1 MSIYFYVMIVRRLQK
16 VGHNTLSI
24 TLPNQWIKEMGLK
37 KGDALV
43 FSFEDDGSLRLRP
56 STIVEKEKQRQ
67 EVVIYSDQCGDPSLL
82 ERLIIGN
89 YILGYDVLRI
99 VSSTSFKVSHLEAI
113 KRAVGKLIGVAIIEE
128 TPLQVILQCMVE
140 PSSFPVQVL
149 LRRLYIIVS
158 TMHKEL
164 SDALREL
171 NSSLARQIVLREP
184 EADKMHLL
192 ISRLLTIAQTNKE
205 LYSTIGIEDSR
216 DLILYRLVSQ
226 NLERIGDWIE
236 NMSKYIEYLEP
247 NKNYI
252 QEEALSYLVE
262 MSNLSHTIC
271 FNAINSLF
279 TGDVEEANNVI
290 LQYKETYQDRD
301 SRIMHKLVEY
311 VQCQPCGPMIG
322 VIVFGLVRIA
332 ELGSE
337 IAEAAINRGLRK
349 PSKFSESVVGD
360 EVLKKLYS
368 SEVY

>member
-1 MSIYFYVMIVRRLQK
+1 MIVRRLQK

-24 TLPNQWIKEMGLK
+24 TLPNQWVKELGLK
-37 KGDALV
+37 KGDTIV
-43 FSFEDDGSLRLRP
+43 FTLEEDGSLKIRP
-56 STIVEKEKQRQ
+56 SSFIEKEKQKR
-67 EVVIYSDQCGDPSLL
+67 EVVIYADQCNEPSLL

-89 YILGYDVLRI
+89 YIIGYDIIRI
-99 VSSTSFKVSHLEAI
+99 VSSTSFRSGHLEVI
-113 KRAVGKLIGVAIIEE
+113 KGTVGKLIGTAIIEE

-140 PSSFPVQVL
+140 PSSFPIQIL
-149 LRRLYIIVS
+149 LRRLYIIIS

-164 SDALREL
+164 SDALKDL
-171 NSSLARQIVLREP
+171 DSGLARQIMLREP

-192 ISRLLTIAQTNKE
+192 ITRLLTIAQTNKE
-205 LYSTIGIEDSR
+205 LYSAIGIEDSR
-216 DLILYRLVSQ
+216 DLILYRLISQ

-252 QEEALSYLVE
+252 KGEALNYLVE
-262 MSNLSHTIC
+262 MSTLSHTIC
-271 FNAINSLF
+271 FNAINALF
-279 TGDVEEANNVI
+279 TGDIEEANNVI

-311 VQCQPCGPMIG
+311 VQCMPCGPLIG

-337 IAEAAINRGLRK
+337 IAEAAINRGIRK
-349 PSKFSESVVGD
+349 PSKFSESIVGD
-360 EVLKKLYS
+360 EALKKLYS
-368 SEVY
+368 TEFF

>member
-1 MSIYFYVMIVRRLQK
+1 MIVRRLQK

-24 TLPNQWIKEMGLK
+24 TLPNQWIKEMNLK
-37 KGDALV
+37 KGDAIV
-43 FSFEDDGSLRLRP
+43 FGFEEDGSLKLRP
-56 STIVEKEKQRQ
+56 SALMEKERQ
-67 EVVIYSDQCGDPSLL
+67 KREVIIYADQCNEPSLL

-89 YILGYDVLRI
+89 YILGYDLLRI
-99 VSSTSFKVSHLEAI
+99 VSSTSFRVTHLEVI
-113 KRAVGKLIGVAIIEE
+113 KGTVGKLIGAAIIEE
-128 TPLQVILQCMVE
+128 TPLQVIIQCMVE
-140 PSSFPVQVL
+140 PSSFPIQVL

-164 SDALREL
+164 SDALKEL
-171 NSSLARQIVLREP
+171 NSSLAKQIMLREP

-192 ISRLLTIAQTNKE
+192 ITRLLTIAQTNKE

-216 DLILYRLVSQ
+216 DLTLYRLVSQ
-226 NLERIGDWIE
+226 NLERMGDWIE
-236 NMSKYIEYLEP
+236 IMSRYIEYLEP

-252 QEEALSYLVE
+252 QEAALGYLVE

-290 LQYKETYQDRD
+290 IQYKGTYQDRD

-311 VQCQPCGPMIG
+311 IQCQPCGPMIG

-337 IAEAAINRGLRK
+337 IAEAAINRGIRK
-349 PSKFSESVVGD
+349 PSKFSESVIGD

-368 SEVY
+368 TELY